1 MDYMEKITELRA
13 QKSQLAADAEKLV
26 TEGKFDEVDAKSAE
40 MEKRTLNAL
49 KSSTRQ
55 RPVRLNR
62 SAVTTA
68 CCTTA
73 ARARTRTRAR

>member
-40 MEKRTLNAL
+40 MEKINANIERLEKLHAAAAGAAEPVGGYDGVLHDGGKGRTKAL
-49 KSSTRQ
+49 
-55 RPVRLNR
+55 
-62 SAVTTA
+62 
-68 CCTTA
+68 
-73 ARARTRTRAR
+73 